1 MDPAIDVPSRLMM
14 VFTAA
19 EGFHDGT
26 TSGQTAECQ
35 AVNCLDYEGDP
46 SGPKGIK

>member
-14 VFTAA
+14 TFTAA
-19 EGFHDGT
+19 EGLYAGT

-35 AVNCLDYEGDP
+35 AVNCLDYEGGP
-46 SGPKGIK
+46 SGPKGIE